1 MKPSFDIE
9 KLVRP
14 NVLNMAPYSSARDEF
29 KGKAGIYLDAN
40 ENSLGSTVGEGYN
53 RYPDPFQS
61 ILKEKVAELKQVD
74 PEQLFFGNGSDEAID
89 LLFRAF
95 CVPKVNRAIIL
106 PPSGSA
112 HP

>member
-1 MKPSFDIE
+1 MKPSFDIK

-40 ENSLGSTVGEGYN
+40 ENSLGSLVGDGYN
-53 RYPDPFQS
+53 RYPDPLQTTLRKKVAK
-61 ILKEKVAELKQVD
+61 LKEVE

-89 LLFRAF
+89 FSVYFVLQK
-95 CVPKVNRAIIL
+95 PI
-106 PPSGSA
+106 G
-112 HP
+112 